1 MEKAAPIPVA
11 MTIGGSD
18 SANCAG
24 IQVDLRTFSSLG
36 VFGTTVITAVTA
48 QNLGAVSHVAPVTP
62 TSVGHQIRAL
72 LSGFQVA
79 AVKTGM
85 LWSPTIV
92 EEVAHLAKEPG
103 FPKNLVIDPVMVSTS
118 GATLLHKRAIKA
130 CSEHLFPS
138 ATLLTPNL
146 DEASTLLGVPIRNPT
161 DMEHAAA
168 KLGSRFD
175 CAVLLKGGHLRD
187 APEDLLWHQGEVHTF
202 AHPRLQEVT
211 ARGTGCMLSAAIT
224 AYLARGESLLDACK
238 SGIAFVAR
246 ALKRPVSVTP
256 TESLPGIEGAAVLR
270 SRS

>member
-1 MEKAAPIPVA
+1 MEKVAPVPVA

-62 TSVGHQIRAL
+62 TSVGHQLRAL
-72 LSGFQVA
+72 LSCFQIA

-92 EEVAHLAKEPG
+92 EEVAQIANEPG
-103 FPKNLVIDPVMVSTS
+103 FPRNLVIDPVMFSTS
-118 GATLLHKRAIKA
+118 GSTLLHKRAIKA
-130 CSEHLFPS
+130 CSERLFPR
-138 ATLLTPNL
+138 AKLITPNL
-146 DEASTLLGVPIRNPT
+146 DEASTLLGVPIRNPA

-168 KLGSRFD
+168 RLGNTFG

-224 AYLARGESLLDACK
+224 AHLARGDCLLDACEA
-238 SGIAFVAR
+238 GIAFVTR
-246 ALKRPVSVTP
+246 ALASPVRVTQK
-256 TESLPGIEGAAVLR
+256 ESLPGIEAAALRR